1 MIFVFDTNILVHYIR
16 QSDVF
21 QQIQTRFS
29 PFAPD
34 NQPVISVV
42 TLGEIRSF
50 AGQND
55 WGEKRLVKL
64 EALLREFYVVD
75 VLPGEII
82 DRYVEIDLF
91 SQAKH
96 PLQIANF
103 TARNMGKNDL
113 WIAATAPVLG
123 AKLLTTDADF
133 EHLAG
138 VFLDLQR
145 LNTA

>member
-55 WGEKRLVKL
+55 
-64 EALLREFYVVD
+64 
-75 VLPGEII
+75 
-82 DRYVEIDLF
+82 
-91 SQAKH
+91 
-96 PLQIANF
+96 
-103 TARNMGKNDL
+103 
-113 WIAATAPVLG
+113 
-123 AKLLTTDADF
+123 
-133 EHLAG
+133 
-138 VFLDLQR
+138 
-145 LNTA
+145 

>member
-55 WGEKRLVKL
+55 WGEKRLAKL

-75 VLPGEII
+75 ILPGEII

-96 PLQIANF
+96 HSKSPTLLPGTWAKTTFGLQ
-103 TARNMGKNDL
+103 
-113 WIAATAPVLG
+113 PQ
-123 AKLLTTDADF
+123 
-133 EHLAG
+133 HLCSVPNYSPPMPILSTSQA
-138 VFLDLQR
+138 FFSICSK
-145 LNTA
+145 

>member
-55 WGEKRLVKL
+55 WGEKRLAKL

-75 VLPGEII
+75 ILPGEII

-103 TARNMGKNDL
+103 TARNMGK
-113 WIAATAPVLG
+113 
-123 AKLLTTDADF
+123 TTF
-133 EHLAG
+133 GLQPQHLCSVPNYSLPMPILSTSQAF
-138 VFLDLQR
+138 FLICSK
-145 LNTA
+145 